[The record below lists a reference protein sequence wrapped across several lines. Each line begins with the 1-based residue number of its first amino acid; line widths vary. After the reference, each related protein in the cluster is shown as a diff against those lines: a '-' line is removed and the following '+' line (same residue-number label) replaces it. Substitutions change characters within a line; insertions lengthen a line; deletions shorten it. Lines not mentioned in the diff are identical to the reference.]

1 MDRKLKIVDG
11 RVKYIKKTFDGS
23 IVSGTLSAT
32 EAGAIAAGA
41 KVDGSIIGFELVN
54 NGLHLETES
63 VKVEV
68 SEMSA
73 SEEKPTK
80 RGKRK

>member
-54 NGLHLETES
+54 NGIHLETES

-68 SEMSA
+68 SEVPA
-73 SEEKPTK
+73 SDTK